1 MARSKLGL
9 TAKERA
15 FCDEYVK
22 TYNAGQA
29 YMAVYDCKLNTALS
43 DGYKMLKRPAIINYI
58 KELQQALT
66 ERYVDAAAIILNE
79 LMEDIVYRDADNNHS
94 PTWLKSVDLV
104 QKQLGLQKLKADI
117 QQEHTI
123 INVNIDET

>member
-1 MARSKLGL
+1 MAKSKLGL

-15 FCDEYVK
+15 FCYEYIK

-29 YMAVYDCKLNTALS
+29 YMEVYDCKKNTALS
-43 DGYKMLKRPAIINYI
+43 DGYKMLKRPAIIEYI

-66 ERYVDAAAIILNE
+66 ERYVDAASIILNE
-79 LMEDIVYRDADNNHS
+79 LMEDIVYRDADGKHS
-94 PTWLKSVDLV
+94 QTWLKSADLA

-117 QQEHTI
+117 QAEQTV
-123 INVNIDET
+123 INVNIEE

>member
-1 MARSKLGL
+1 MALKGEL

-15 FCDEYVK
+15 FCEQYVK
-22 TYNAGQA
+22 TYNAYQA
-29 YMAVYDCKLNTALS
+29 YLDVYGCKPDTAKSAGWKLL
-43 DGYKMLKRPAIINYI
+43 YRPAIINYI
-58 KELQQALT
+58 KELQQALV
-66 ERYVDAAAIILNE
+66 ERYADAASIILNE

-117 QQEHTI
+117 QAEHTI
-123 INVNIDET
+123 INVNIEE

>member
-15 FCDEYVK
+15 FCYEYIK

-29 YMAVYDCKLNTALS
+29 YMEVYDCKKNTALS
-43 DGYKMLKRPAIINYI
+43 DGYKMLKRPAIIEYI

-66 ERYVDAAAIILNE
+66 ERYVDAASIILNE
-79 LMEDIVYRDADNNHS
+79 LMEDIVYRDEAGNHS
-94 PTWLKSVDLV
+94 QTWLKSVDLA

-117 QQEHTI
+117 QAEQTV
-123 INVNIDET
+123 INVNIEE

>member
-66 ERYVDAAAIILNE
+66 ERYVDAASIILNE
-79 LMEDIVYRDADNNHS
+79 LMEDIVYRDEAGNHS
-94 PTWLKSVDLV
+94 QTWLKSADLA

-117 QQEHTI
+117 QAEQTV
-123 INVNIDET
+123 INVHIEE

>member
-15 FCDEYVK
+15 FCENYVK
-22 TYNAGQA
+22 SYNAGQA

-43 DGYKMLKRPAIINYI
+43 DGYKMLKRPAIIEYI
-58 KELQQALT
+58 KKLQQALV
-66 ERYVDAAAIILNE
+66 ERYADASAIILEE
-79 LMEDIVYRDADNNHS
+79 LMEDIIYRDEAGNHS
-94 PTWLKSVDLV
+94 STWLKSVDLA

-117 QQEHTI
+117 QAEQTV
-123 INVNIDET
+123 INVHIEE

>member
-1 MARSKLGL
+1 MALKGEL

-15 FCDEYVK
+15 FCEQYVK
-22 TYNAGQA
+22 SYNAYQA
-29 YMAVYDCKLNTALS
+29 YLDVYGCKPDTAKSAGWKLL
-43 DGYKMLKRPAIINYI
+43 YRPAIIEYI
-58 KELQQALT
+58 KKLQQALVD
-66 ERYVDAAAIILNE
+66 RYADAASIILNE
-79 LMEDIVYRDADNNHS
+79 LMEDITFRDADNNHS

-123 INVNIDET
+123 ININIDET

>member
-43 DGYKMLKRPAIINYI
+43 DGYKMLKRPAIIEYI
-58 KELQQALT
+58 KELQKALV
-66 ERYVDAAAIILNE
+66 ERYADAASIILNE
-79 LMEDIVYRDADNNHS
+79 LMQDITFRDADNNHS

-117 QQEHTI
+117 QAEHTI

>member
-1 MARSKLGL
+1 MAKSKLGM

-15 FCDEYVK
+15 FCEEYVK
-22 TYNAGQA
+22 SYNAGQA

-43 DGYKMLKRPAIINYI
+43 DGYKMLKRPEIINYI

-66 ERYVDAAAIILNE
+66 ERYVDAAAIILDE
-79 LMEDIVYRDADNNHS
+79 LMKDVLYRDENGNHS
-94 PTWLKSVDLV
+94 STWLKSADLA

-117 QQEHTI
+117 QAENTI
-123 INVNIDET
+123 INVRIEE

>member
-1 MARSKLGL
+1 MAKSKLGL

-43 DGYKMLKRPAIINYI
+43 DGYKMLKRPEIINYI

-66 ERYVDAAAIILNE
+66 ERYVDAAAIILDE
-79 LMEDIVYRDADNNHS
+79 LMKDVLYRDENGNHS
-94 PTWLKSVDLV
+94 STWLKSVDLA

-117 QQEHTI
+117 QAENTV
-123 INVNIDET
+123 INVHIQE

>member
-1 MARSKLGL
+1 MALKGEL

-15 FCDEYVK
+15 FCNEYVK
-22 TYNAGQA
+22 TYNAYQS
-29 YMAVYDCKLNTALS
+29 YLDVYGCKPDTAKSAGWKLL
-43 DGYKMLKRPAIINYI
+43 YRPAIIEYI
-58 KELQQALT
+58 KKLQQELV
-66 ERYVDAAAIILNE
+66 ERYADAASIILNE
-79 LMEDIVYRDADNNHS
+79 LMEDITFRDADNNHS

-123 INVNIDET
+123 ININIDET

>member
-1 MARSKLGL
+1 MARRSSEL

-22 TYNAGQA
+22 TYNASYA
-29 YMAVYDCKLNTALS
+29 YLRAYGCKPDTANAAGWKLLS
-43 DGYKMLKRPAIINYI
+43 RPAIVEYI
-58 KELQQALT
+58 KKLQQALV
-66 ERYVDAAAIILNE
+66 ERYADAASIILNE

-117 QQEHTI
+117 QAENTI
-123 INVNIDET
+123 INVRIEE

>member
-15 FCDEYVK
+15 FCEEYVK

-58 KELQQALT
+58 KELQQALVD
-66 ERYVDAAAIILNE
+66 RYADAASIILNQ
-79 LMEDIVYRDADNNHS
+79 LMEDITFRDADNNHS

-117 QQEHTI
+117 QQEHVI

>member
-15 FCDEYVK
+15 FCEEYVK

-29 YMAVYDCKLNTALS
+29 YMEVYDCKLNTALS
-43 DGYKMLKRPAIINYI
+43 DGYKMLKRPAIVEYI
-58 KELQQALT
+58 KELQQELNN
-66 ERYVDAAAIILNE
+66 RYVDAAAIILNE
-79 LMEDIVYRDADNNHS
+79 LMQDIIYRDESGNHS
-94 PTWLKSVDLV
+94 PTWLKSADLA
-104 QKQLGLQKLKADI
+104 QKQLGLQKLKADV

-123 INVNIDET
+123 ININIDET

>member
-1 MARSKLGL
+1 MALKGQL

-15 FCDEYVK
+15 FCEQYVK
-22 TYNAGQA
+22 TYNAYQS
-29 YMAVYDCKLNTALS
+29 YLDVYNCKPDTAKSAGWKLI
-43 DGYKMLKRPAIINYI
+43 YRPAIIEYI

-79 LMEDIVYRDADNNHS
+79 LMKDIVYRDADNNHS
-94 PTWLKSVDLV
+94 PTWLKSADLA

-117 QQEHTI
+117 QAENTI
-123 INVNIDET
+123 INVRIEE

>member
-1 MARSKLGL
+1 MARRSSEL

-15 FCDEYVK
+15 FCEQYVK
-22 TYNAGQA
+22 TYNAYQA
-29 YMAVYDCKLNTALS
+29 YLDVYGCKPDTAKSAGWKLL
-43 DGYKMLKRPAIINYI
+43 YRPAIVEYI
-58 KELQQALT
+58 KELQQALV
-66 ERYVDAAAIILNE
+66 ERYADAASIILNE

-117 QQEHTI
+117 QAENTV
-123 INVNIDET
+123 INVHIEE

>member
-15 FCDEYVK
+15 FCYEYVK

-43 DGYKMLKRPAIINYI
+43 DGYKMLKRPAIIEYI
-58 KELQQALT
+58 KELQKELV
-66 ERYVDAAAIILNE
+66 ERYADASAIILE
-79 LMEDIVYRDADNNHS
+79 QLMEDIIYRDENGNHS
-94 PTWLKSVDLV
+94 PTWLKSADLA

-117 QQEHTI
+117 QAEQTV
-123 INVNIDET
+123 INVRIEE

>member
-1 MARSKLGL
+1 MALKGEL

-15 FCDEYVK
+15 FCEEYVK
-22 TYNAGQA
+22 SYNAYQA
-29 YMAVYDCKLNTALS
+29 YLDVYGCKPDTAKSAGWKLL
-43 DGYKMLKRPAIINYI
+43 YRPAIIEYI
-58 KELQQALT
+58 KELQQALVD
-66 ERYVDAAAIILNE
+66 RYADAASIILNE
-79 LMEDIVYRDADNNHS
+79 LMEDITFRDADNNHS

-123 INVNIDET
+123 ININIDET

>member
-1 MARSKLGL
+1 MALKGQL

-15 FCDEYVK
+15 FCEQYVK
-22 TYNAGQA
+22 TYNAYQS
-29 YMAVYDCKLNTALS
+29 YLDVYGCKPDTAKSAGWKLL
-43 DGYKMLKRPAIINYI
+43 YRPAIIEYI
-58 KELQQALT
+58 KELQKALV
-66 ERYVDAAAIILNE
+66 ERYADAASIILNE

-117 QQEHTI
+117 QAEQTV
-123 INVNIDET
+123 INVRIEE